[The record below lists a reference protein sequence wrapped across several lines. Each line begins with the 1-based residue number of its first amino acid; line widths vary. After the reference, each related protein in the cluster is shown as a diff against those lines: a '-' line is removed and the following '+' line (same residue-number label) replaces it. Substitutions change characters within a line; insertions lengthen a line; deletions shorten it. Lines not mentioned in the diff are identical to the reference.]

1 MEIKVSTMTGRVP
14 VTVAH
19 VEGNVDISTADIF
32 QANIMSLIEGGAR
45 HILLDMEHAPFMSS
59 AGLRALHQIFN
70 KLREVNE
77 DNVTDEEMKK
87 GISDGTYKSP
97 HLKLLNLSENSKVA
111 FETAGFDLYI
121 ETFTDLQAAINS
133 F

>member
-45 HILLDMEHAPFMSS
+45 HILLDMEHVPFMSS

-77 DNVTDEEMKK
+77 DSVAEDEMRK
-87 GISDGTYKSP
+87 GISEGSYKSP
-97 HLKLLNLSENSKVA
+97 HLKLLNLSENTKVGFDA
-111 FETAGFDLYI
+111 AGFDLYI
-121 ETFTDLQAAINS
+121 ETFTDRQAAINS

>member
-19 VEGNVDISTADIF
+19 VDGNVDISTADVF

-87 GISDGTYKSP
+87 GIREGAYKSP
-97 HLKLLNLSENSKVA
+97 HLKLLNLSENTKVA
-111 FETAGFDLYI
+111 FETAGFDMYI

>member
-19 VEGNVDISTADIF
+19 VEGNVDISTADVF
-32 QANIMSLIEGGAR
+32 WANILSLIEGGAR
-45 HILLDMEHAPFMSS
+45 HILLDMEHVPFMSS

-77 DNVTDEEMKK
+77 ENVTDEEMKK

-121 ETFTDLQAAINS
+121 ETFTDLQ
-133 F
+133 